1 MKFRSRKNEIV
12 FSGLIYCKFLI
23 VTVHS
28 FSLSFHNGSK
38 EERKCTHLQTRSQYN
53 YSHLCCHAFISLH
66 FSEASF
72 QGCKLSQ
79 MLLVTLSQG
88 LHSLAGEG
96 KGDGER
102 HHREAGSL
110 KFHQLTTEQANKR
123 E

>member
-1 MKFRSRKNEIV
+1 
-12 FSGLIYCKFLI
+12 
-23 VTVHS
+23 
-28 FSLSFHNGSK
+28 
-38 EERKCTHLQTRSQYN
+38 
-53 YSHLCCHAFISLH
+53 
-66 FSEASF
+66 
-72 QGCKLSQ
+72 

-102 HHREAGSL
+102 HHREAGRL